1 MIGNKRMEEG
11 KEVDVRKEEGGRWG
25 GSWEG
30 GARKKKDEEEE
41 IEVEIGGLKSRGN
54 EKRKGKRKY

>member
-1 MIGNKRMEEG
+1 MIGNKRMEER
-11 KEVDVRKEEGGRWG
+11 KEVDVRREEGGRCE

-41 IEVEIGGLKSRGN
+41 IEVENGGLKSRGN
-54 EKRKGKRKY
+54 EQRKGKRKD